1 MAVPQTLPAV
11 TGQSQISNRWMVE
24 VDTASSETAPAWT
37 PVFGRKSYGA
47 QINPTTV
54 DNSDSDTGAWTSQFA
69 VGFGWTATLVVEH
82 KLYNGDE
89 DEGQAF
95 LRTAAAPTG
104 PNAQAKRVHI
114 RWYDIFGG
122 EEVFEGWAT
131 VQWAGSTAERDSD
144 KATVTFTGQGALYG
158 QGDTVQGSPLA
169 NPIASNV
176 APTVTSASPSGAAQ
190 GTHVTILGSNFNGA
204 TQVKFG
210 ATNATAYTI
219 ASNGK
224 IVASMPAGSAGTA
237 NITVVNATGTSNSL
251 SYTRGA

>member
-1 MAVPQTLPAV
+1 MAVPQTLPAA
-11 TGQSQISNRWMVE
+11 TGQSQISNRYMVE
-24 VDTASSETAPAWT
+24 VDTASSDAAPAWVG
-37 PVFGRKSYGA
+37 VFGRKSYGA

-69 VGFGWTATLVVEH
+69 VAFGWTATLVVEH
-82 KLYNGDE
+82 KLYEGDE

-104 PNAQAKRVHI
+104 PNAQAKRVHV
-114 RWYDIFGG
+114 RWYDRFGG

-158 QGDTVQGSPLA
+158 QGDTVRGASLA
-169 NPIASNV
+169 NPIASNTV
-176 APTVTSASPSGAAQ
+176 ATVSSASPENAAQ
-190 GTHVTILGSNFNGA
+190 GAHVTILGSNFNGA

-210 ATNATAYTI
+210 ASNASAFTV
-219 ASNGK
+219 SNNGK
-224 IVASMPAGSAGTA
+224 IIASVPAGTAGVA
-237 NITVVNATGTSNSL
+237 NITVINATGTSNAL
-251 SYTRGA
+251 PYTRGA